1 MARLDGGPGGV
12 GGGDRCRHHEEL
24 RRPGGGRDPS
34 RPVSDR
40 SRRHPFP
47 RPGRRPRPLPLQR
60 PRRRLHAPRLGGR
73 PPQRDGRRGQR
84 RANIRGRG
92 ASMSREGL
100 LTIGVEEEY
109 QIIDATGQLH
119 SHIDTLLAKAAPR
132 LGDKV
137 KREMMQSVVEVGTT
151 ICENVDEASDQ
162 LGEMRRTLSEL
173 LQPEGLRIACAGTH
187 PFSRW
192 NEQQITDHER
202 YKMLEE
208 ELQDVVRSLVIF
220 GLHVHVAI
228 PNPELRIEVL
238 NEARYFLPHLLAL
251 STSSPF
257 WMGRNAGLKSYRSVI
272 WSNFPRTG
280 IPPDI
285 TSYDEYQNYVE
296 LLVKTGSIDN
306 GKKIWW
312 DLRAHPSFPPIEFRV
327 CDMPTR
333 LEETVCLAALMQAI
347 CAKLLQLRSR
357 NLGFRKYM
365 PALIAE
371 NKWRAIRHG
380 IDGSLIDFG
389 KQAEVPMRDLA
400 LELVEFV
407 DDVVDDLGSRKAVE
421 YVHTILK
428 GGTSA
433 DRQLSVFKQTG
444 DTRAVAEQLARETL
458 EGVSTGSPARPKTQ
472 TG

>member
-1 MARLDGGPGGV
+1 M
-12 GGGDRCRHHEEL
+12 
-24 RRPGGGRDPS
+24 S
-34 RPVSDR
+34 
-40 SRRHPFP
+40 
-47 RPGRRPRPLPLQR
+47 
-60 PRRRLHAPRLGGR
+60 
-73 PPQRDGRRGQR
+73 RDGF
-84 RANIRGRG
+84 
-92 ASMSREGL
+92 
-100 LTIGVEEEY
+100 LTVGVEEEY
-109 QIIDATGQLH
+109 QIIDASGELH
-119 SHIDTLLAKAAPR
+119 SHIDTLLAAAAPR

-151 ICENVDEASDQ
+151 ICENVEEAREQ
-162 LGEMRRTLSEL
+162 LAEMRQTLAEL
-173 LQPEGLRIACAGTH
+173 LKPEGMRIACAGTH

-192 NEQQITDHER
+192 NEQQITDNER

-257 WMGRNAGLKSYRSVI
+257 WMGRNTGLKSYRSVI

-312 DLRAHPSFPPIEFRV
+312 DLRAHPSFPTLEFGV

-333 LEETVCLAALMQAI
+333 LEETICLAALMQAI
-347 CAKLLQLRSR
+347 CAKLLKLRAG

-371 NKWRAIRHG
+371 NKWRAIRYG
-380 IDGSLIDFG
+380 IDGNLIDFG

-400 LELVEFV
+400 IELVEFV
-407 DDVVDDLGSRKAVE
+407 DDVVDELGSRQAVE
-421 YVHTILK
+421 YVHTILAD
-428 GGTSA
+428 GTSA
-433 DRQLSVFKQTG
+433 DRQLKVLQNGG
-444 DTRAVAEQLARETL
+444 DTRAVVELLAAETVGAA
-458 EGVSTGSPARPKTQ
+458 VPD
-472 TG
+472 

>member
-1 MARLDGGPGGV
+1 M
-12 GGGDRCRHHEEL
+12 
-24 RRPGGGRDPS
+24 S
-34 RPVSDR
+34 
-40 SRRHPFP
+40 
-47 RPGRRPRPLPLQR
+47 
-60 PRRRLHAPRLGGR
+60 
-73 PPQRDGRRGQR
+73 RDGF
-84 RANIRGRG
+84 
-92 ASMSREGL
+92 

-109 QIIDATGQLH
+109 QIIDGSGELH
-119 SHIDTLLAKAAPR
+119 AHIDTLLAEASPK

-151 ICENVDEASDQ
+151 ICENVDEARQQ
-162 LGEMRRTLSEL
+162 LADMRGTLAEL
-173 LQPEGLRIACAGTH
+173 LKGDGLRLACAGTH

-192 NEQQITDHER
+192 QEQKITEYDR

-228 PNPELRIEVL
+228 PDQERRIEVL

-257 WMGRNAGLKSYRSVI
+257 WMGRNTGLKSYRSVI

-280 IPPDI
+280 IPPEL
-285 TSYDEYQNYVE
+285 SSFDEYQNYVD

-312 DLRAHPSFPPIEFRV
+312 DLRAHPTFPTLEFRV

-333 LEETVCLAALMQAI
+333 LEETICLAALMQAI
-347 CAKLLQLRSR
+347 CAKLLKLRSG

-371 NKWRAIRHG
+371 NKWRAIRYG
-380 IDGSLIDFG
+380 IDGLLIDFG
-389 KQAEVPMRDLA
+389 KQREVPMRELA
-400 LELVEFV
+400 IELLEFV
-407 DDVVDDLGSRKAVE
+407 DDVVDDLGSRQAVE
-421 YVHTILK
+421 YLHTILAE
-428 GGTSA
+428 GTSA
-433 DRQLSVFKQTG
+433 DRQLRVLKNGG
-444 DTRAVAEQLARETL
+444 DTRAVVDMLAGETVGERVAVREK
-458 EGVSTGSPARPKTQ
+458 TG
-472 TG
+472 

>member
-1 MARLDGGPGGV
+1 
-12 GGGDRCRHHEEL
+12 
-24 RRPGGGRDPS
+24 
-34 RPVSDR
+34 VSSD
-40 SRRHPFP
+40 
-47 RPGRRPRPLPLQR
+47 
-60 PRRRLHAPRLGGR
+60 
-73 PPQRDGRRGQR
+73 
-84 RANIRGRG
+84 
-92 ASMSREGL
+92 GL

-109 QIIDATGQLH
+109 QIIDARGELR
-119 SHIDTLLAKAAPR
+119 SHIDTLLAAATPK

-151 ICENVDEASDQ
+151 ICENVDQARDQ
-162 LGEMRRTLSEL
+162 LGEMRVTLSDL
-173 LQPEGLRIACAGTH
+173 LKPEGLRIACAGTH

-192 NEQQITDHER
+192 HEQQITDYER

-208 ELQDVVRSLVIF
+208 ELQDVVRALLIF

-228 PNPELRIEVL
+228 PDPEIRIEVL

-257 WMGRNAGLKSYRSVI
+257 WMGRNTGLKSYRSVI

-285 TSYDEYQNYVE
+285 ASYDEYENYVE

-312 DLRAHPSFPPIEFRV
+312 DLRAHPSFPTLEFRV

-333 LEETVCLAALMQAI
+333 LEETVFLAAVMQAI
-347 CAKLLQLRSR
+347 CAKLMQLRAR

-371 NKWRAIRHG
+371 NKWRAVRYG
-380 IDGSLIDFG
+380 LEGKLIDFG
-389 KQAEVPMRDLA
+389 KQTEVPMRDLA
-400 LELVEFV
+400 VELMEFI
-407 DDVVDDLGSRKAVE
+407 DDVVDGLGSRRAIG
-421 YVHTILK
+421 YIDTILAE
-428 GGTSA
+428 GTSA
-433 DRQLSVFKQTG
+433 DRQLRVLQNGG
-444 DTRAVAEQLARETL
+444 DTRAVVEQLAAETL
-458 EGVSTGSPARPKTQ
+458 GFVRSEAPDRISATPD
-472 TG
+472 

>member
-1 MARLDGGPGGV
+1 M
-12 GGGDRCRHHEEL
+12 
-24 RRPGGGRDPS
+24 S
-34 RPVSDR
+34 
-40 SRRHPFP
+40 
-47 RPGRRPRPLPLQR
+47 
-60 PRRRLHAPRLGGR
+60 
-73 PPQRDGRRGQR
+73 RDGF
-84 RANIRGRG
+84 
-92 ASMSREGL
+92 

-109 QIIDATGQLH
+109 QIIDASGALH
-119 SHIDTLLAKAAPR
+119 SHIDTLLAAAAPR
-132 LGDKV
+132 LGEKV

-151 ICENVDEASDQ
+151 ICENVDEARQQ
-162 LGEMRRTLSEL
+162 LGEMRQTLADL

-187 PFSRW
+187 PFSSW
-192 NEQQITDHER
+192 QEQQITDNDR

-228 PNPELRIEVL
+228 PDPERRIETL

-257 WMGRNAGLKSYRSVI
+257 WMGRNTGLKSYRSVV

-280 IPPDI
+280 IPPDL
-285 TSYDEYQNYVE
+285 SSFDEYQNYVE

-312 DLRAHPSFPPIEFRV
+312 DLRAHPAFPTIEFRV

-333 LEETVCLAALMQAI
+333 LEETICLAALMQAI
-347 CAKLLQLRSR
+347 CAKLLKLRER

-371 NKWRAIRHG
+371 NKWRAIRYG
-380 IDGSLIDFG
+380 LDGKLIDFG

-400 LELVEFV
+400 IELVEFV
-407 DDVVDDLGSRKAVE
+407 DDVVDELGSRQAVQ
-421 YVHTILK
+421 YVDTILAE
-428 GGTSA
+428 GTSA
-433 DRQLSVFKQTG
+433 DRQLRVFKESG
-444 DTRAVAEQLARETL
+444 DTRAVVEMLASETI
-458 EGVSTGSPARPKTQ
+458 GAAVRD
-472 TG
+472 

>member
-1 MARLDGGPGGV
+1 MTRNG
-12 GGGDRCRHHEEL
+12 
-24 RRPGGGRDPS
+24 
-34 RPVSDR
+34 
-40 SRRHPFP
+40 
-47 RPGRRPRPLPLQR
+47 
-60 PRRRLHAPRLGGR
+60 
-73 PPQRDGRRGQR
+73 
-84 RANIRGRG
+84 
-92 ASMSREGL
+92 M

-109 QIIDATGQLH
+109 QIIDATGALH
-119 SHIDTLLAKAAPR
+119 SHIDTLLREAAPR

-151 ICENVDEASDQ
+151 ICEDVGEARQQ
-162 LGEMRRTLSEL
+162 LGEMRQTLSDL
-173 LQPEGLRIACAGTH
+173 LKTEGMRIACAGTH

-192 NEQQITDHER
+192 QEQQITDYER

-208 ELQDVVRSLVIF
+208 ELQDVVRALVIF

-228 PNPELRIEVL
+228 PDPERRIEVL

-257 WMGRNAGLKSYRSVI
+257 WMGRNTGLKSYRSVI

-280 IPPDI
+280 IPPDLG
-285 TSYDEYQNYVE
+285 SYDEYQNYVE

-312 DLRAHPSFPPIEFRV
+312 DLRAHPNFPTIEFRV

-333 LEETVCLAALMQAI
+333 LEETICLAALMQAI
-347 CAKLLQLRSR
+347 CAKLLRLREK

-371 NKWRAIRHG
+371 NKWRAIRYG
-380 IDGSLIDFG
+380 LDGELIDFG

-400 LELVEFV
+400 LELVDFV
-407 DDVVDDLGSRKAVE
+407 DDVVDELGSRSAVD
-421 YVHTILK
+421 YVHTILAD
-428 GGTSA
+428 GTSA
-433 DRQLSVFKQTG
+433 DRQLRVFKATG
-444 DTRAVAEQLARETL
+444 DTRAVVELLAAETI
-458 EGVSTGSPARPKTQ
+458 GVPVPD
-472 TG
+472 

>member
-1 MARLDGGPGGV
+1 
-12 GGGDRCRHHEEL
+12 
-24 RRPGGGRDPS
+24 
-34 RPVSDR
+34 
-40 SRRHPFP
+40 
-47 RPGRRPRPLPLQR
+47 
-60 PRRRLHAPRLGGR
+60 
-73 PPQRDGRRGQR
+73 
-84 RANIRGRG
+84 
-92 ASMSREGL
+92 
-100 LTIGVEEEY
+100 
-109 QIIDATGQLH
+109 
-119 SHIDTLLAKAAPR
+119 
-132 LGDKV
+132 
-137 KREMMQSVVEVGTT
+137 MQSVVEVGTT

-257 WMGRNAGLKSYRSVI
+257 WMGRNTGLKSYRSVI

-285 TSYDEYQNYVE
+285 ASYDEYQNYVE

-312 DLRAHPSFPPIEFRV
+312 DLRAHPSFPTLEFRV

-333 LEETVCLAALMQAI
+333 LEETICLAGLMQAI
-347 CAKLLQLRSR
+347 CAKLLKLRAS
-357 NLGFRKYM
+357 NLGFRKYI

-371 NKWRAIRHG
+371 NKWRAIRYG
-380 IDGSLIDFG
+380 LDGNLIDFG
-389 KQAEVPMRDLA
+389 KQTEVPMRDLA
-400 LELVEFV
+400 VELLEFV
-407 DDVVDDLGSRKAVE
+407 DDVLDELGSRQAVE
-421 YVHTILK
+421 YVRTILD

-433 DRQLSVFKQTG
+433 DRQLKVFKNSG
-444 DTRAVAEQLARETL
+444 DTRAVVELLAAETMGAS
-458 EGVSTGSPARPKTQ
+458 VPD
-472 TG
+472 